1 MTRFASSTPTSP
13 SAAPPNATSP
23 SAMSFLARRRR
34 IVQGLVATGAAGP
47 LIAACSKQTETAFTP
62 NVPTTS
68 GGFAVDRAVET
79 EPTGRRL
86 DGAVDSRVLVLVDL
100 QGGND
105 GLSTLV
111 PASSGRYYDLRPD
124 LAVEDPLAIDD
135 EVGLHPNL
143 ERLHRRGVAVVEG
156 VGPVDG
162 DLSHFAMSARWER
175 GDVDGTKTLRSGFLG
190 RLADTLDQGSPLVG
204 ASMGGPTPWLTN
216 ATAATLSLGGR
227 NDLWFLQPTD
237 WDEASAFQAGL
248 RRLGEGR
255 EGRAGLIGQS
265 HTQLLDLAAALPDE
279 SDEEIDWQQ
288 PMLSEGG
295 ELGQQLFLAAD
306 LIEADLGMRVVYTR
320 IGGFDT
326 HDSHAWE
333 HPQLMGQIDAAI
345 DGFLERMQVA
355 GRSNDVLVATT
366 SEFGR
371 RVPENGRG
379 LDHGS
384 ASTMLLAGAVTPGRF
399 GEPSP
404 LDDLDDDDNLRVTVP
419 FDRYLG
425 TLAESWL
432 GVEAASV
439 LPSEP
444 EVLDLFA

>member
-1 MTRFASSTPTSP
+1 MSIIDPTQT
-13 SAAPPNATSP
+13 SAA
-23 SAMSFLARRRR
+23 SFSTRRRR
-34 IVQGLVATGAAGP
+34 LVQGLVAAGASAP
-47 LIAACSKQTETAFTP
+47 LIAACSKAEEAGFTP
-62 NVPTTS
+62 NVPTS
-68 GGFAVDRAVET
+68 GAAFGSEGSAATDE
-79 EPTGRRL
+79 TGRRL
-86 DGAVDSRVLVLVDL
+86 DTAVDSRILVLVDL

-105 GLSTLV
+105 GLSTVV
-111 PASSGRYYDLRPD
+111 PAGSGRYHDLRPD
-124 LAVEDPLAIDD
+124 LRVEDALEIDD

-143 ERLHRRGVAVVEG
+143 ARLHARGVATVEG

-162 DLSHFAMSARWER
+162 DLSHFAMTARWER
-175 GDVDGTKTLRSGFLG
+175 GDVSGQNALRTGFLG
-190 RLADTLDQGSPLVG
+190 RLADTLDSGSPLVG
-204 ASMGGPTPWLTN
+204 ASMDGTTSWLTN
-216 ATAATLSLGGR
+216 ATAATLSLSGR

-255 EGRAGLIGQS
+255 EGRAGMISHS

-279 SDEEIDWQQ
+279 DGDEIDWEQS
-288 PMLSEGG
+288 MLSEGG
-295 ELGQQLFLAAD
+295 SLGQQLYLAAD
-306 LIEADLGMRVVYTR
+306 LIEADLGMRIVYTR

-326 HDSHAWE
+326 HDDHQYE
-333 HPQLMGQIDAAI
+333 HPRLMGQVDAAI
-345 DGFLERMQVA
+345 DGFLERMEDA
-355 GRSNDVLVATT
+355 GRANDVLVATT

-384 ASTMLLAGAVTPGRF
+384 ASTMLLAGAVPSGRF

-404 LDDLDDDDNLRVTVP
+404 LDDLDADDNLRVTVP

-432 GVEAASV
+432 GVEAASI

-444 EVLDLFA
+444 DTLDIFA

>member
-1 MTRFASSTPTSP
+1 MTTFPPSPGTAASRP
-13 SAAPPNATSP
+13 SIQAA
-23 SAMSFLARRRR
+23 SFFSRRRR
-34 IVQGLVATGAAGP
+34 LVQGLVAAGASAP
-47 LIAACSKQTETAFTP
+47 LIAACSKSEEAGFTP
-62 NVPTTS
+62 PTTT
-68 GGFAVDRAVET
+68 GATFASEDSPVSDE
-79 EPTGRRL
+79 TGRRL
-86 DGAVDSRVLVLVDL
+86 DGAVDSRILVLVDL

-105 GLSTLV
+105 GLSTVV
-111 PASSGRYYDLRPD
+111 PAGSGRYYDLRPD
-124 LAVEDPLAIDD
+124 LGVEDALEIDD

-143 ERLHRRGVAVVEG
+143 ARLHARGVATVEG

-162 DLSHFAMSARWER
+162 DLSHFAMAARWER
-175 GDVDGTKTLRSGFLG
+175 GDVDGQHALRTGFLG
-190 RLADTLDQGSPLVG
+190 RLADTLDDGSPLVG
-204 ASMGGPTPWLTN
+204 ASMGGPTSWLTN
-216 ATAATLSLGGR
+216 STAATLSLGGR
-227 NDLWFLQPTD
+227 SDLWFLQPTD
-237 WDEASAFQAGL
+237 WNEAAAFQAGL
-248 RRLGEGR
+248 RRLGDGR
-255 EGRAGLIGQS
+255 EGRAGLISHS
-265 HTQLLDLAAALPDE
+265 HTQLLDLAAALPEQGD
-279 SDEEIDWQQ
+279 DEIDWEQ

-306 LIEADLGMRVVYTR
+306 LIEADLGMRIVYAR

-326 HDSHAWE
+326 HDSHQWE
-333 HPQLMGQIDAAI
+333 HPQLMGQVDAAI
-345 DGFLERMQVA
+345 DGFLNRMDEA
-355 GRSNDVLVATT
+355 GRADDVLVATT

-379 LDHGS
+379 LDHGA
-384 ASTMLLAGAVTPGRF
+384 ASSMLLAGAVPSGRF

-444 EVLDLFA
+444 DVLDIFS

>member
-1 MTRFASSTPTSP
+1 MTTLP
-13 SAAPPNATSP
+13 SIQTAQFFN
-23 SAMSFLARRRR
+23 RRRR
-34 IVQGLVATGAAGP
+34 IVQGLVASGAAGP
-47 LIAACSKQTETAFTP
+47 LIAACSNGQTASLAPPTSLAAF
-62 NVPTTS
+62 
-68 GGFAVDRAVET
+68 GGAEESVATNE
-79 EPTGRRL
+79 TGRRL
-86 DGAVDSRVLVLVDL
+86 DGAIDSRILVLVDL

-105 GLSTLV
+105 GLSTVV
-111 PASSGRYYDLRPD
+111 PAGSGRYYDLRPD
-124 LAVEDPLAIDD
+124 LAVQDALTIDD

-143 ERLHRRGVAVVEG
+143 ARLHARGVATVEG

-162 DLSHFAMSARWER
+162 DLSHFAMAARWER
-175 GDVDGTKTLRSGFLG
+175 GDVDGQNALRTGFLG
-190 RLADTLDQGSPLVG
+190 RLADTLDDGSPLVG
-204 ASMGGPTPWLTN
+204 ASMGGPTSWLTN

-227 NDLWFLQPTD
+227 GDLWFLQPTD
-237 WDEASAFQAGL
+237 WNEAAAFQAGL
-248 RRLGEGR
+248 RRLGEDR
-255 EGRAGLIGQS
+255 EGRAGLISQS
-265 HTQLLDLAAALPDE
+265 HRQLLDLAAALPDE
-279 SDEEIDWQQ
+279 SDDEIDWEQ

-306 LIEADLGMRVVYTR
+306 LIEADLGMRIVYAR

-326 HDSHAWE
+326 HDGHQWE
-333 HPQLMGQIDAAI
+333 HPQLMSQVDAAI
-345 DGFLERMQVA
+345 DGFLERMDTA
-355 GRSNDVLVATT
+355 GRADDVLVATT

-384 ASTMLLAGAVTPGRF
+384 ASSMLLAGAVPSGRF

-444 EVLDLFA
+444 EVLDVFA

>member
-1 MTRFASSTPTSP
+1 MTATTPSTP
-13 SAAPPNATSP
+13 AH
-23 SAMSFLARRRR
+23 FFRRRR
-34 IVQGLVATGAAGP
+34 QLVQGLVAAGASAP
-47 LIAACSKQTETAFTP
+47 LIAACSKAEEAAFTP
-62 NVPTTS
+62 NVPSTTPS
-68 GGFAVDRAVET
+68 FGSEAVGAGES
-79 EPTGRRL
+79 TGRRL
-86 DGAVDSRVLVLVDL
+86 DGAIDGRILVLVDL

-105 GLSTLV
+105 GLSTVV
-111 PASSGRYYDLRPD
+111 PAGSSRYHDLRPNMS
-124 LAVEDPLAIDD
+124 VEEPLAIDD

-143 ERLHRRGVAVVEG
+143 ARLHARGVATVEG
-156 VGPVDG
+156 VGPVNG
-162 DLSHFAMSARWER
+162 DLSHFAMAARWER
-175 GDVDGTKTLRSGFLG
+175 GDVDGQHALRTGFLG
-190 RLADTLDQGSPLVG
+190 RLADTLDDGSPLVG

-227 NDLWFLQPTD
+227 GDLWFLQPTD

-255 EGRAGLIGQS
+255 DGRAKLISES
-265 HTQLLDLAAALPDE
+265 HEQLLDLAAALPND
-279 SDEEIDWQQ
+279 SDDEIDWEQS
-288 PMLSEGG
+288 MLADGG
-295 ELGQQLFLAAD
+295 ELGQQLYLAAD
-306 LIEADLGMRVVYTR
+306 LIEADLGMRIVYAR

-333 HPQLMGQIDAAI
+333 HPQLMGQLDAAI
-345 DGFLERMQVA
+345 DGFLERMTDA
-355 GRSNDVLVATT
+355 GRAEDVLVATT

-384 ASTMLLAGAVTPGRF
+384 ASTMLLAGAVPTGRF

-404 LDDLDDDDNLRVTVP
+404 IDDLDEDDNLRVTVP

-432 GVEAASV
+432 GVEASSI

-444 EVLDLFA
+444 EVLDIIE